1 MLQKLRLAGRIGG
14 GFFLVLLLTVI
25 IGGLSIISLSSI
37 RNTSDKTAAVA
48 DIVTS
53 MQQGTIAGKNFVLY
67 DSAEDRT
74 LVDTEMDSI
83 VELSVTMMDTSRDV
97 KQRNIYTAIRDGAVA
112 YKNSFRET
120 AAYQDEKRGVEVKLE
135 EAGITLVDTF
145 NQLLGNQREDLDT
158 LLRRNASTAE
168 LLDKTEKLTK
178 VEEMLTSLLHARIN
192 LNKYLQYGDRS
203 YIVELEKKFAYNDE
217 IKNSLAGDFKQQKNI
232 VLMENLDK
240 YSVEYR
246 NSVEAYLALEDKQ
259 KTSQL
264 TAAKAGGDTVAA
276 ADKLN
281 DIMKEQMA
289 SLIAT
294 TSSFTIVVSILA
306 VIIGLVL
313 AVAITRA
320 ITKPVAFAVL
330 RAEEIA
336 SGELRN
342 DIPAVYRARG
352 DEIGDLAKA
361 LQDMT
366 ERLRSIIGEV
376 FGAVTQVSSGSQQIS
391 STAQQM
397 SQGATEQASSVEEIT
412 SSMEQMTAN
421 IRQNAEN
428 AQQTEKIA
436 IASARSAETGG
447 EAVAATVTAM
457 KEIASKIGIIEEI
470 ARSTNMLALN
480 ASIEAARAGEYGKGF
495 AVVAS
500 EVGKLAE
507 RSQKEAGE
515 ISALSSESVSI
526 AEEAG
531 QTISAVIP
539 DIRRTADL
547 VQEISAASNE
557 QNSGASQIN
566 SAIMQLDQVVQQN
579 ASAAEESASMSE
591 ELASQAEQMQSAM
604 EYFKIDMN
612 RTGRPSAKE
621 DVHAKPAVKR
631 TSTANTVDTVQKK
644 PETAKEPAKPAPT
657 KETAKPASGK
667 KPVTGIHLDLDG
679 DIPPKGPDDLD
690 NEFKEF

>member
-1 MLQKLRLAGRIGG
+1 MFQKLRLAGRIGG
-14 GFFLVLLLTVI
+14 GFLLVLLLTII
-25 IGGLSIISLSSI
+25 IGGLSIMSLGSI
-37 RNTSDKTAAVA
+37 RTSSAESTAVA
-48 DIVTS
+48 DIVNA
-53 MQQGTIAGKNFVLY
+53 MQNGTIAGKNYVLY
-67 DSAEDRT
+67 NSAEDRT
-74 LVDTEMDSI
+74 RVDTEMDSI
-83 VELSVTMMDTSRDV
+83 VEKSAFWMGKTHDEDHRKAYAV
-97 KQRNIYTAIRDGAVA
+97 IRDGALA
-112 YKNSFRET
+112 YKGSFREM
-120 AAYQDEKRGVEVKLE
+120 AAYEDEKREVEKKLE
-135 EAGITLVDTF
+135 EAGVLLEQTLGK
-145 NQLLGNQREDLDT
+145 LLMNQRDDFAALFG
-158 LLRRNASTAE
+158 RNATDAE
-168 LLDKTEKLTK
+168 LSDKARKQ
-178 VEEMLTSLLHARIN
+178 VQVGEMLTSLLHARIN
-192 LNKYLQYGDRS
+192 LNKYLQYGDRA
-203 YIVELEKKFAYNDE
+203 YIDELEKNFTYNDE
-217 IKNSLAGDFKQQKNI
+217 IKNDLAGDFRQQKNI
-232 VLMENLDK
+232 VLVQALEE
-240 YSVEYR
+240 YSVEYK
-246 NSVEAYLALEDKQ
+246 NAVASYLDLEQKQ
-259 KTSQL
+259 TASQL

-276 ADKLN
+276 ADDLN
-281 DIMKEQMA
+281 IIMAEQMN
-289 SLIAT
+289 SLMSAT
-294 TSSFTIVVSILA
+294 RTFIIVVSIFA
-306 VIIGLVL
+306 VVIGLIL

-320 ITKPVAFAVL
+320 ITRPIAFAVS

-342 DIPAVYRARG
+342 DIPDVYRARG

-366 ERLRSIIGEV
+366 ERLRGIIGEV
-376 FGAVTQVSSGSQQIS
+376 FGAVTQVSSGSQQLS

-428 AQQTEKIA
+428 ALQTEKIA

-447 EAVAATVTAM
+447 EAVTATVAAM

-515 ISALSSESVSI
+515 ISALSTESVSI
-526 AEEAG
+526 AEQAG
-531 QTISAVIP
+531 ETISAVIP

-547 VQEISAASNE
+547 VQEISASSNE
-557 QNSGASQIN
+557 QNSGAAQIN

-604 EYFKIDMN
+604 EYFKIN
-612 RTGRPSAKE
+612 ASRSIGNKEEKKTPRETVGKQSPVIPVSEPVKTKPVSKKTKE
-621 DVHAKPAVKR
+621 DAVVR
-631 TSTANTVDTVQKK
+631 
-644 PETAKEPAKPAPT
+644 
-657 KETAKPASGK
+657 K

-679 DIPPKGPDDLD
+679 DIPPKGTDDLD
-690 NEFKEF
+690 SEFKEF